1 MGGHS
6 VLCADGLITPESSH
20 LMQGAEDAGSSGG
33 SSYSHRVVPS
43 ISGEEEEEP
52 EAGFEEEPLVQ
63 TVECRICQEEDSME
77 NLEIPCSCSGS
88 LKYAHRKCVQRWCNE
103 KGDIICDF
111 CHQWWLDSGWHSAQ
125 FK

>member
-1 MGGHS
+1 MILGYISELLMGGHS

-63 TVECRICQEEDSME
+63 TVEC
-77 NLEIPCSCSGS
+77 
-88 LKYAHRKCVQRWCNE
+88 
-103 KGDIICDF
+103 
-111 CHQWWLDSGWHSAQ
+111 
-125 FK
+125 